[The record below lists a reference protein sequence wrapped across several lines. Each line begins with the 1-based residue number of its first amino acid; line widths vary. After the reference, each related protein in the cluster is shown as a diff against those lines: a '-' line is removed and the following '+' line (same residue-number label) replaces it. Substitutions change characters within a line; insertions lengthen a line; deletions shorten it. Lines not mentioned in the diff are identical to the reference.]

1 MAPKKTAKK
10 AAVRKKTER
19 IWHLVTNHQ
28 NMLYMLAAGMV
39 MEPAGF
45 GNKYYADTLKD
56 YPGKIPLFRDKAGI
70 PADAIKQS
78 VSERKHLL
86 PCIASFNVNDV
97 CGELTMLAHK
107 GKTRTRKVKSLPQ
120 RKGSNEVAALIP
132 APLPLSLLRA
142 ISFRTDEE
150 MLAFTTAAGDVTNID
165 LSHCRVEVSEPI
177 FAQVNDDITWPQPG
191 DNPGLFGD
199 SHIPARGFAVGGA
212 IAMLYHLANR
222 SDAGLAALRLL
233 TDAGA
238 ADAGNPV
245 CDDPVLAELSSWLHT
260 GIVSEQADSRA
271 RLYWGVVDSLVDNR
285 ASGSPKTPVDVTIDY
300 LQEQHEQINDPKIRQ
315 RLHHLHGDIR
325 SAGGLGGGT
334 VTELL
339 EKNKGSLSRPLLL
352 FCLRER
358 CIDLLEFSHPL
369 VNDTEV
375 LLAGILFGVR
385 DGWLQLPGELRG
397 RDLSRYVSSRMAAA
411 EHQKAG
417 QLRISTPPC
426 PVPLRAYFTT
436 GESFNYQ
443 ATPVAID
450 IASRCR
456 WHDCIESYITLPD
469 GDLPATFSRQGQ
481 QLVLPGLITVQTRLD
496 EEKFLQRLGEWP
508 PMPAQTEAEAR
519 DKLVALTAAVASPAL
534 PELPELKEKP
544 DGTA

>member
-199 SHIPARGFAVGGA
+199 SHITARGFAVGGA

-385 DGWLQLPGELRG
+385 DGWLQLPG
-397 RDLSRYVSSRMAAA
+397 
-411 EHQKAG
+411 
-417 QLRISTPPC
+417 
-426 PVPLRAYFTT
+426 YFTV
-436 GESFNYQ
+436 GESFNHQ

-519 DKLVALTAAVASPAL
+519 DKLVALTADDTYA
-534 PELPELKEKP
+534 
-544 DGTA
+544 TAEH